1 MTLKDKI
8 ILVIGG
14 EGLLG
19 KSIINHIKQ
28 NEGYAI
34 SLDLKNDKTTLGFD
48 KYYFDLND
56 DICIE
61 KVYGLIYKRF
71 GRVDGLVNN
80 AYPRTEDWNQNITNI
95 TNESFSLN
103 LDMQLS
109 RIFAV
114 TKPIL
119 DIMQKKKA
127 GSIVNIASIYGIV
140 GNDFTVYK
148 NTNIFPPVAYSAIK
162 GGLINLN
169 RYLASYYGQYNIR
182 LNCVSPG
189 GIFNNQDPTFVKNY
203 EFKVPMKRMGKPDDI
218 SPTITFLL
226 SDESKYLTG
235 QNIAIDGGWTCI

>member
-1 MTLKDKI
+1 MNLKNKI
-8 ILVIGG
+8 ILVTGG

-19 KSIINHIKQ
+19 KSIINHIKL
-28 NEGYAI
+28 NEGHAI
-34 SLDLKNDKTTLGFD
+34 SLDIINDKKNPSFD

-56 DICIE
+56 DKCINE
-61 KVYGLIYKRF
+61 VFESIFRKF

-80 AYPRTEDWNQNITNI
+80 AYPKSSDWNENINNI
-95 TNESFSLN
+95 TNETFSQN

-109 RIFAV
+109 RVFAV

-119 DIMQKKKA
+119 DLMKKKRA
-127 GSIVNIASIYGIV
+127 GSIVNVASIYGVV
-140 GNDFTVYK
+140 GNDFTIYN
-148 NTNIFPPVAYSAIK
+148 NTNIFPPVAYSAVK

-189 GIFNNQDPTFVKNY
+189 GIFNNQDPVFVKNY
-203 EFKVPMKRMGKPDDI
+203 ELKVPMKRMGRPDDI

-226 SDESKYLTG
+226 SDESKYITG
-235 QNIAIDGGWTCI
+235 QNIPIDGGWTCI